1 MHSSTGVVMSLLKIE
16 NLVKTYIVPR
26 AFKKPLEVKAMRG
39 VSLELG
45 HSETLAV
52 VGESGCGKSTLAK
65 VLMKIEGATEGS
77 VVVEGED
84 LKAIGSKELSK
95 HLQMIFQDPYSS
107 INPRK
112 KIFDI
117 IAEPLKIR
125 GDSVEAI
132 KKSVESVAQLVG
144 LRPEILSRY
153 PHMLSGGQRQR
164 IGIARALVTE
174 PKIIVCDEPV
184 SALDVSVQAQVLNL
198 LLDLQQQKKLSYLFI
213 SHDLGVVRFLAH
225 RVAVMYLGQIVETAD
240 RDAIFKAPKHPY
252 TQLLLKST
260 PSLLSKAGAEVV
272 EASDLP
278 SPLNPP
284 PGCAFNTRCP
294 YAQAVCREKTPVL
307 REVSGGGFTN
317 RVACH
322 FAEEIPAFQ
331 ASTEGLI

>member
-1 MHSSTGVVMSLLKIE
+1 MSLLKIE
-16 NLVKTYIVPR
+16 NLVKTYMVPK

-45 HSETLAV
+45 DSETLAV

-65 VLMKIEGATEGS
+65 VLMKIEAATAGTVTIQGKNLES
-77 VVVEGED
+77 
-84 LKAIGSKELSK
+84 IGSKELSQ
-95 HLQMIFQDPYSS
+95 HIQMIFQDPYSS

-125 GDSVEAI
+125 GETVEKI
-132 KKSVESVAQLVG
+132 KESVESVAQLVG
-144 LRPEILSRY
+144 LRPEILGRY

-164 IGIARALVTE
+164 IGIARALVTQ
-174 PKIIVCDEPV
+174 PKVIVCDEPV
-184 SALDVSVQAQVLNL
+184 SALDVSVQSQVLNL

-225 RVAVMYLGQIVETAD
+225 RVAVMYLGQIVELAD
-240 RDAIFKAPKHPY
+240 RDAVFGSPKHPY

-260 PSLLSKAGAEVV
+260 PSLVNSGVAENV

-278 SPLNPP
+278 SPLKPP
-284 PGCAFNTRCP
+284 QGCGFNTRCP
-294 YAQAVCREKTPVL
+294 YAQAICREETPVL
-307 REVSGGGFTN
+307 REVTGGGFTN

-322 FAEEIPAFQ
+322 LAEKIPAFQ
-331 ASTEGLI
+331 ISTEGLI